1 MSIHEDQSTPASS
14 DVVPV
19 GHDPAGSEVDNI
31 APGLPA
37 HHPRLTDTDPRAAR
51 RAERQVALLFG
62 LSAVATLGFVAA
74 FIAFP
79 YADQTI
85 VIIPGFFE
93 PSASN
98 FFLGLSLGVS
108 VLCIGLG
115 AIHWA
120 KKLMVDEEIVE
131 ERHVA
136 RSSDADRAEFETI
149 LLDGVDES
157 GIQDRS
163 LIRRTLIG
171 ALLLLPVPIVLM
183 LRDLGPLPKEKLRTT
198 IIEPGVRIVT
208 DGGQLPLR
216 PENIPVGGLVN
227 AVPENL
233 EEVEQ
238 NEGTL
243 NARAKSTLMLIRLRP
258 EEIISQQGEDWDVA
272 GILCFS
278 KVCTH
283 VGCPLGLYEQ
293 RTHHMLC
300 PCHQSTFDLA
310 DSGAV
315 IFGPAARPLPQL
327 AITVDAEGYI
337 VAQGDFTQP
346 VGPSFWERG

>member
-1 MSIHEDQSTPASS
+1 MSIHEDQSDAGVFATSCPPGTTTAGP
-14 DVVPV
+14 DV
-19 GHDPAGSEVDNI
+19 DSI

-37 HHPRLTDTDPRAAR
+37 HQPTPHRHRPAR
-51 RAERQVALLFG
+51 RTSGRASGRAPVRR
-62 LSAVATLGFVAA
+62 SRRSRRWDSSSA

-216 PENIPVGGLVN
+216 PEDIPVGGLVN

-272 GILCFS
+272 GHL
-278 KVCTH
+278 V
-283 VGCPLGLYEQ
+283 LLEGLHP
-293 RTHHMLC
+293 RRLPARSLRAAHPPHAL
-300 PCHQSTFDLA
+300 PVPPVDL
-310 DSGAV
+310 
-315 IFGPAARPLPQL
+315 RPRRLR
-327 AITVDAEGYI
+327 
-337 VAQGDFTQP
+337 
-346 VGPSFWERG
+346 SR